1 MVQKMSTPNFKRWAT
16 LRPWVKR
23 ATVDQL
29 EDALWSETRT
39 FNRGYVKRRLAS
51 AAVSKY
57 REQLR
62 KEYKL

>member
-1 MVQKMSTPNFKRWAT
+1 MSTPNFKSWAT

-39 FNRGYVKRRLAS
+39 FNRAYVKRRLAS

-57 REQLR
+57 RQQLR
-62 KEYKL
+62 KEYRL

>member
-1 MVQKMSTPNFKRWAT
+1 MSTPNFKSWAT

-57 REQLR
+57 RQQLR
-62 KEYKL
+62 REYKL

>member
-1 MVQKMSTPNFKRWAT
+1 MSTPNFKSWAT

-23 ATVDQL
+23 ATLQEL
-29 EDALWSETRT
+29 QDALWMETRT
-39 FNRGYVKRRLAS
+39 FNRGYVKQRLAS

-57 REQLR
+57 RKQLR

>member
-1 MVQKMSTPNFKRWAT
+1 MSTPNYKSWAT

-23 ATVDQL
+23 ATAGEL
-29 EDALWSETRT
+29 EGALWAESRT

-57 REQLR
+57 RQQLR

>member
-1 MVQKMSTPNFKRWAT
+1 MSTPNFKSWAT

-23 ATVDQL
+23 ATVNQL
-29 EDALWSETRT
+29 EDALWAETST

>member
-1 MVQKMSTPNFKRWAT
+1 MSTPNFKSWAT

-29 EDALWSETRT
+29 EDALWMETRT

-57 REQLR
+57 RQQLR

>member
-1 MVQKMSTPNFKRWAT
+1 MSTPNFKSWAT

-23 ATVDQL
+23 ATLQEL
-29 EDALWSETRT
+29 QDALWMETRT
-39 FNRGYVKRRLAS
+39 FNRGYVKQRLAS

-57 REQLR
+57 RQQLK

>member
-1 MVQKMSTPNFKRWAT
+1 MSTPNFKSWAT

-57 REQLR
+57 RQQLR

>member
-1 MVQKMSTPNFKRWAT
+1 MVQKMSTPNFKSWAT

-23 ATVDQL
+23 ATVKQL
-29 EDALWSETRT
+29 EDALWMETRT

-57 REQLR
+57 RQQLR